1 MFSIKII
8 VNPKA
13 GGGRALKALQR
24 AQEVLRAAGW
34 NLDVVLTQRPNHAT
48 EIARKAADQK
58 VPLIAVIGGDGTI
71 NEVIQGIVGT
81 ETRLAII
88 PGGTGNDHARS
99 LNIPL
104 HPGKAAAMIA
114 QGKVLTMDIG
124 KERDR
129 DFGCLVAMGF
139 PVDVIDHTN
148 KKHRLLG
155 GSLAILSSVWQTLK
169 DLHFYEAHV
178 TLDDASFS
186 VTTCGIFVL
195 NTPSVGGGFR
205 FSPKADITDG
215 LLDIMIVGPVTTWDL
230 LSTLPKAYKGKH
242 LGHPAIRLHRA
253 RKVRIE
259 TAELLPKMFDGE
271 VLGTTPIEVIVRP
284 KALRMV
290 VPADFPGTGPMLIS
304 DLGQKE
310 TSSPVELAKVGL

>member
-1 MFSIKII
+1 MKII

-13 GGGRALKALQR
+13 GRGRALKVLSR
-24 AQEVLRAAGW
+24 AQEVLVAAGW
-34 NLDVVLTQRPNHAT
+34 DLDVSLTQRPNHAT
-48 EIARKAADQK
+48 EIARKAAEQR

-71 NEVIQGIVGT
+71 NEVIQGICET
-81 ETRLAII
+81 KTRLAII

-104 HPGKAAAMIA
+104 NPDKAAAMIA
-114 QGKVLTMDIG
+114 QGKVINMDIG
-124 KERDR
+124 KERER

-148 KKHRLLG
+148 KKHRFLG

-169 DLHFYEAHV
+169 DLHFHKARV

-195 NTPSVGGGFR
+195 NTSSVGGGFR
-205 FSPKADITDG
+205 FSPEADITDG
-215 LLDIMIVGPVTTWDL
+215 LLDIMIVEPVTTWDL

-253 RKVRIE
+253 RSVRIE
-259 TAELLPKMFDGE
+259 TTRPIPKMFDGE
-271 VLGTTPIEVIVRP
+271 VLGTTPIEVTVKP
-284 KALRMV
+284 KALKVV
-290 VPADFPGTGPMLIS
+290 VPADFPVTGPTLIS
-304 DLGQKE
+304 DLEQE
-310 TSSPVELAKVGL
+310 EAPTLLQLAKVGP